1 MFKFYPGRGSG
12 RFARIVAST
21 NKLELLK
28 YAREEAKCDWDKD
41 VLIEAAQHA
50 NYEMMKYC
58 IENQCPLESAD
69 TYLGVLRYGYRAK
82 GGKPLECLRYLRE
95 TARAPWYD
103 LVLFDAIDA
112 FQGFDI
118 PRDNTE
124 EENEIVFK
132 ALKYVVENGC
142 PIKEE
147 EATSCAVDMVN
158 QGEVQFKAFKY
169 LVEEAKVIPLN
180 SWTLM
185 RVDFYSTL
193 WSLELSLRNVVVG
206 EEPLLTEEQYVR
218 NCRVGAYLRQ
228 KGCPPPTSLVDEF
241 LVFRG
246 AMSSYKDEF
255 VDEHAE
261 SLFWSDF
268 AQFYGFDP
276 FMIVENSLALGEEEE
291 F

>member
-1 MFKFYPGRGSG
+1 
-12 RFARIVAST
+12 
-21 NKLELLK
+21 
-28 YAREEAKCDWDKD
+28 
-41 VLIEAAQHA
+41 
-50 NYEMMKYC
+50 
-58 IENQCPLESAD
+58 
-69 TYLGVLRYGYRAK
+69 
-82 GGKPLECLRYLRE
+82 
-95 TARAPWYD
+95 
-103 LVLFDAIDA
+103 
-112 FQGFDI
+112 
-118 PRDNTE
+118 
-124 EENEIVFK
+124 
-132 ALKYVVENGC
+132 
-142 PIKEE
+142 
-147 EATSCAVDMVN
+147 MVN

-185 RVDFYSTL
+185 RVDFYSRL

-241 LVFRG
+241 LVFRD

-255 VDEHAE
+255 VDERAE

-276 FMIVENSLALGEEEE
+276 FMIVENSLALGEEE